1 MGATGGFHIQG
12 FPHRGQSDAFN
23 DVSSLSLDTKM
34 GGMHLVVT
42 WAIPQKK
49 HALPSGRKQEFV
61 RRLKPAVIRKDGD
74 GRQMRRLHDLE
85 SYCKLLEGS
94 QGSRLQL

>member
-12 FPHRGQSDAFN
+12 FPHRGQSNAYN
-23 DVSSLSLDTKM
+23 DVSSLSLDTRM
-34 GGMHLVVT
+34 GGMYLVVA
-42 WAIPQKK
+42 WGILQKK
-49 HALPSGRKQEFV
+49 HALPSRGKQEFV

-85 SYCKLLEGS
+85 SSCKLLERP
-94 QGSRLQL
+94 QGSRLQV